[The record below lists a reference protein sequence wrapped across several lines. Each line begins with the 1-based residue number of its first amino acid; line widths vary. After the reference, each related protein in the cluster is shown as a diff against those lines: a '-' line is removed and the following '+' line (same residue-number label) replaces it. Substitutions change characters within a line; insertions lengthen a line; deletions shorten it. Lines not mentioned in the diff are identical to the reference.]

1 MKRHY
6 IFIILAIFLLAV
18 PVSAN
23 VTYSQ
28 EYYQI
33 NEQLNL
39 IPQNNRISIWE
50 SGIGVTTTFWDGV
63 QYFQMEKQN
72 ILLEKQNEL
81 QAELIKAQWV
91 ETCYAPHYNGMGT
104 AISPSSLGNYSAWKS
119 ECANAGYPV
128 G

>member
-1 MKRHY
+1 MNYK
-6 IFIILAIFLLAV
+6 IFTILVLLLLCTS
-18 PVSAN
+18 PVAAS
-23 VTYSQ
+23 VTYSE

-33 NEQLNL
+33 NEQLNK
-39 IPQNNRISIWE
+39 IPDYNRVATIIN
-50 SGIGVTTTFWDGV
+50 GFNMNVTFWDGV
-63 QYFQMEKQN
+63 YYLQMEKQN

-91 ETCYAPHYNGMGT
+91 ETCYAPHTVYTVSFINH
-104 AISPSSLGNYSAWKS
+104 SAWKS